1 MQPGERN
8 KHLAKAT
15 PSTVW
20 PSNEKN
26 CSLEVI
32 LNIKNIII
40 LAVLVIVFITV
51 IVATI
56 LFCCYGVY
64 LNIVII

>member
-1 MQPGERN
+1 MQPWERN

-20 PSNEKN
+20 PQQRKN
-26 CSLEVI
+26 CTLEVT

-56 LFCCYGVY
+56 LFVVTVY
-64 LNIVII
+64 IYIS